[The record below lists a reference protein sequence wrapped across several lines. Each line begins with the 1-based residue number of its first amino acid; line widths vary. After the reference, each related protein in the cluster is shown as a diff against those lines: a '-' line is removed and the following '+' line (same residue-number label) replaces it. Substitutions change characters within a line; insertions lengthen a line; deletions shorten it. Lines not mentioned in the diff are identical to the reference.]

1 MIDLKF
7 LRENP
12 DLVKENIKKK
22 FQDHKLP
29 LVDEVIEYDKKAR
42 EAQQEADDLRAK
54 KNQVSKQIGALMA
67 QGKKEE
73 AEAVKAEVA
82 QISKRLTELEPLEK
96 EYQDKVL
103 EDMMKIPNII
113 DPSVQSE
120 RMIPSTWRT
129 RSLVSLLFL
138 ISRFLIIQISWRDLT
153 E

>member
-1 MIDLKF
+1 
-7 LRENP
+7 
-12 DLVKENIKKK
+12 
-22 FQDHKLP
+22 
-29 LVDEVIEYDKKAR
+29 
-42 EAQQEADDLRAK
+42 
-54 KNQVSKQIGALMA
+54 MA

-138 ISRFLIIQISWRDLT
+138 ILRFLIIQISWRDLT

>member
-113 DPSVQSE
+113 DSSVPIG

>member
-113 DPSVQSE
+113 DSSVQSE

>member
-1 MIDLKF
+1 
-7 LRENP
+7 
-12 DLVKENIKKK
+12 
-22 FQDHKLP
+22 
-29 LVDEVIEYDKKAR
+29 
-42 EAQQEADDLRAK
+42 
-54 KNQVSKQIGALMA
+54 MA

-113 DPSVQSE
+113 DPSVRSE

>member
-82 QISKRLTELEPLEK
+82 QISKRLAELEPLEK

-113 DPSVQSE
+113 HQFQSE

>member
-113 DPSVQSE
+113 DPSVQLE